1 ADKSQK
7 KTKSVALQSTKTSS
21 KTFKAK
27 LQDVEEESSPDD
39 HEEDSEDEDSALFTR
54 KFHKW
59 TKLNKARA
67 SRYERSRSS

>member
-21 KTFKAK
+21 TALKAK
-27 LQDVEEESSPDD
+27 LQDVEEESSPD
-39 HEEDSEDEDSALFTR
+39 EDFALFTR
-54 KFHKW
+54 NFHKW

-67 SRYERSRSS
+67 GRNERSKSSGYKDKK